1 MDHHIP
7 VIPCQ
12 SEGGLP
18 FEIKM
23 FLPAEV
29 DLALQPMGRVMHRIC
44 GIASCIDPRA
54 IFKAAF
60 GGQSL
65 IYRQYGWFSCDL
77 NLGQTR
83 GAAGQMVAVGHHQ
96 KDRLPGIMNPAIGEE
111 WLVMGGG
118 GDIIGMGKILGLQHQ
133 MHPGAGAHSIEI
145 H

>member
-7 VIPCQ
+7 VIARQ
-12 SEGGLP
+12 SHGGLP

-29 DLALQPMGRVMHRIC
+29 NLALQTVDRALHRAL
-44 GIASCIDPRA
+44 GSAFCIDPRP

-65 IYRQYGWFSCDL
+65 LYRQYGRFRCDL

-83 GAAGQMVAVGHHQ
+83 GAAGQMVALGHDQ
-96 KDRLPGIMNPAIGEE
+96 KDRLPSIMHMAIGEE
-111 WLVMGGG
+111 WLVMG
-118 GDIIGMGKILGLQHQ
+118 
-133 MHPGAGAHSIEI
+133 
-145 H
+145 